1 MDISSMMSIE
11 RSGINFR
18 TIGQFLSFTEK
29 SFSAVLVQIQ
39 NDFEIQGSNN
49 EIENQTSWL

>member
-1 MDISSMMSIE
+1 MMSIE

-49 EIENQTSWL
+49 EIENQTS